1 MDQDAYETVEGGC
14 HCGGVRFRAHLV
26 DGLNT
31 ARRCT
36 CSLCAM
42 RGAIAVSAR
51 VEDFQV
57 EKGTELLTL
66 YQFNTMVA
74 EHWFC
79 SVCGIYTHHRRRSRP
94 TEFGINVA
102 CIDGLSPF
110 DFAEVVVNDGQTHP
124 NDRPPGTDG
133 ITGILR
139 FDPR

>member
-1 MDQDAYETVEGGC
+1 MERSAYDDVTGGC
-14 HCGGVRFRAHLV
+14 HCGGVRFKAKLV

-36 CSLCAM
+36 CSLCAK

-51 VEDFQV
+51 VDDFAI
-57 EKGTELLTL
+57 ERGAELLTL

-79 SVCGIYTHHRRRSRP
+79 SVCGIYTHHRRRSNP
-94 TEFGINVA
+94 TEYGINVA

-110 DFAEVVVNDGQTHP
+110 DFDTVVVNDGQTHP
-124 NDRPPGTDG
+124 NDRPWGTDG
-133 ITGILR
+133 VAGVLR
-139 FDPR
+139 YEPR

>member
-1 MDQDAYETVEGGC
+1 MDTSGTVEGGC
-14 HCGGVRFRAHLV
+14 HCGAVRFRAKLV
-26 DGLNT
+26 DGMNT

-51 VEDFQV
+51 VEDFVV
-57 EKGTELLTL
+57 EKGADRLTL

-79 SVCGIYTHHRRRSRP
+79 SICGIYTHHKRRSKP

-102 CIDGLSPF
+102 CIDGVSPF
-110 DFAEVVVNDGQTHP
+110 DFAEVVVNDGRTHS
-124 NDRPPGTDG
+124 NDRPPGTSG
-133 ITGILR
+133 VAGILR
-139 FDPR
+139 YEPR

>member
-1 MDQDAYETVEGGC
+1 MDRNAYEIVTGGC
-14 HCGGVRFRAHLV
+14 HCGAVRFEARLV

-51 VEDFQV
+51 VEDFVIQR
-57 EKGTELLTL
+57 GAGLLTL

-79 SVCGIYTHHRRRSRP
+79 SVCGIYIHHRRRSKP
-94 TEFGINVA
+94 TEYGINVA

-110 DFAEVVVNDGQTHP
+110 DFDTVVVNDGQTHP
-124 NDRPPGTDG
+124 NDRPPGANG
-133 ITGILR
+133 VAGILR
-139 FDPR
+139 YEPR

>member
-1 MDQDAYETVEGGC
+1 MPLRWRPVQGASRRWPEHRTALHLLALCHARGHRRLGAGG
-14 HCGGVRFRAHLV
+14 G
-26 DGLNT
+26 
-31 ARRCT
+31 
-36 CSLCAM
+36 
-42 RGAIAVSAR
+42 
-51 VEDFQV
+51 FQV

>member
-1 MDQDAYETVEGGC
+1 MDRSAYDDARGGC
-14 HCGGVRFRAHLV
+14 HCGGVRFKAKLV

-36 CSLCAM
+36 CSLCAK

-51 VEDFQV
+51 VEDFAI
-57 EKGTELLTL
+57 ERGAELLTL
-66 YQFNTMVA
+66 YRFNTMVA

-79 SVCGIYTHHRRRSRP
+79 SVCGIYTHHRRRSKP
-94 TEFGINVA
+94 TEYGINVA

-110 DFAEVVVNDGQTHP
+110 DFDTVVVNDGQTHP

-133 ITGILR
+133 VAGILR
-139 FDPR
+139 YEPR